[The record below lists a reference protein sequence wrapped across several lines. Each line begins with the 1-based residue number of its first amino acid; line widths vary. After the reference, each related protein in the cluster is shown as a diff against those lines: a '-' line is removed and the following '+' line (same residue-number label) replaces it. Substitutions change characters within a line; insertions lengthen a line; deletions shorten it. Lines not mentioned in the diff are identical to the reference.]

1 MKIDVKP
8 NSVAI
13 LGYHD
18 GNAGQIE
25 TWFEKYTPYHI
36 ACFVHE
42 AESFYVDVEAEN
54 KKRVSQRTSYPVD
67 GILKGKPFLV
77 CLNWIDELK
86 KLGINKVL
94 PINPNNKE
102 RYQQIKKCLEN
113 DIELVSA
120 IHPSVHILEDAIIHN
135 GVWINAGS
143 LIGYKT
149 EIESGVI
156 INTRAQLDHHNVL
169 KCCSQINPGVITA
182 GYVTLHERANVYT
195 GAVIIN
201 RIEIGEDA
209 IVGAGAVV
217 IKDVPPRC
225 TVVGVPARVTRRDGN
240 RIQDL

>member
-1 MKIDVKP
+1 MKNEIDVTS
-8 NSVAI
+8 NSIAI
-13 LGYHD
+13 VGYHD

-25 TWFEKYTPYHI
+25 TWLEKYTPYRI

-42 AESFYVDVEAEN
+42 AESFYVDTEAEN
-54 KKRVSQRTSYPVD
+54 RKRVSQLTSYPVD
-67 GILKGKPFLV
+67 GFLKGRPFLV
-77 CLNWIDELK
+77 SLDWIDELK
-86 KLGINKVL
+86 RLGINKVL

-102 RYQQIKKCLEN
+102 RYQQVKKCLEN

-120 IHPSVHILEDAIIHN
+120 IHPSVQMLENVIIHP

-169 KCCSQINPGVITA
+169 KCCSQVNPGVITA
-182 GYVTLHERANVYT
+182 GYVALHERANVGA

-217 IKDVPPRC
+217 IRNIPPRC
-225 TVVGVPARVTRRDGN
+225 TAVGVPAKV
-240 RIQDL
+240 IKYHKE